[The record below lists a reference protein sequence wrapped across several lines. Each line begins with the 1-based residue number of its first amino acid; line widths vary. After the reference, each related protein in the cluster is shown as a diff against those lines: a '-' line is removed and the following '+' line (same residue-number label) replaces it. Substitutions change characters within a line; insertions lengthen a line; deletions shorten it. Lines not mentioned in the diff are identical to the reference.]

1 MPFRLDLVM
10 GGVSDLDFWSSMK
23 GDCLSLT
30 CNVSG
35 KAVQMEGELS
45 EENCIWLE
53 GFEEG
58 RTLCYSIRDMNCLDV
73 SQVEPCARMGVAALR
88 VALAAVQD
96 AGIPISHGFYIKNCS
111 LRQKG
116 MGGSSVAAA
125 AIIAL
130 LCQLYNVPVPPIHEM
145 ISRVAEA
152 ERLCGS
158 NGGWED
164 VAGSYYAGI
173 NRVKYR
179 PSQKDVLCVESP
191 CIDSACFEAL
201 QKSLLLVDSGISAST
216 GAILTAAH
224 HNFLE
229 NRSGVIA
236 ASVTIQNEC
245 DKVLQALRL
254 NDMQY
259 LGRSLTLQRGQ
270 WGKITG
276 GMSSCPQVDEM
287 MAPLAEDIYG
297 YREAGAGGGGTVL
310 IACKEKKKNAVSEWL
325 QHKGIQLLPWCVSE
339 YGLKTY

>member
-10 GGVSDLDFWSSMK
+10 GGVSDLDFWSGMK

-45 EENCIWLE
+45 EEKYIWLE

-58 RTLCYSIRDMNCLDV
+58 RTLCYAISDINCLDV
-73 SQVEPCARMGVAALR
+73 SQVESCARMGIAALR
-88 VALAAVQD
+88 VALATIKD
-96 AGIPISHGFYIKNCS
+96 TGINISHGFYIKNSS

-130 LCQLYNVPVPPIHEM
+130 LCRLYNVPIPSINEM
-145 ISRVAEA
+145 ISRVVEA

-164 VAGSYYAGI
+164 IAGSYYAGI

-179 PSQKDVLCVESP
+179 PDQKDVLCVESP
-191 CIDSACFEAL
+191 CIDSACFAVL
-201 QKSLLLVDSGISAST
+201 QESLLLIDSGISAST
-216 GAILTAAH
+216 GKILTAAH
-224 HNFLE
+224 NNFLE
-229 NRSGVIA
+229 NRNGVIA
-236 ASVTIQNEC
+236 ASEIIQNEC

-254 NDMQY
+254 NDTRY
-259 LGRSLTLQRGQ
+259 LGKSLTTQRGQ

-276 GMSSCPQVDEM
+276 GMSLCPQVDEIM
-287 MAPLAEDIYG
+287 TPLAEDIYG

-325 QHKGIQLLPWCVSE
+325 LHRGIKLLPWCVSE
-339 YGLKTY
+339 YGLETY